1 MTKNEIILKITGRG
15 FNIHQSWHIESRT
28 LIFTLKAY
36 EGGRKEQMFAVNHC
50 LNTLDIYFSKESEYI
65 MNKIENQM
73 FEALFEKMKEE
84 FVL

>member
-15 FNIHQSWHIESRT
+15 FIIHQSWHIEPIALICT
-28 LIFTLKAY
+28 LRAY
-36 EGGRKEQMFAVNHC
+36 EENRKGQMFTINHR
-50 LNTLDIYFSKESEYI
+50 LNRLDICFSKDSDYI

-84 FVL
+84 GAL